1 MGKYF
6 HKNKTKMNIPVCAA
20 AVLLCLALVTTYFVS
35 GLFARY
41 AASGQGS
48 DNARAAKFS
57 VEGGGVFSQPV
68 VADFTPGDFIESE
81 FSVQNNSEVA
91 VEYTIEVTNVTK
103 NLPLQLSMGKESS
116 APAVQKNDITF
127 TEQKLPGSHT
137 DNYTLRIEW
146 PEKNNDSTLMGKVDY
161 ILVTVTATQID

>member
-1 MGKYF
+1 MGEYF
-6 HKNKTKMNIPVCAA
+6 HKNKTKINIPICAA

-41 AASGQGS
+41 AASGQSS
-48 DNARAAKFS
+48 DNTRAAKFS
-57 VEGGGVFSQPV
+57 IEGGGVFSQPV
-68 VADFTPGDFIESE
+68 VADFTPGSSIEKE
-81 FSVQNNSEVA
+81 FSVQNDSEVA

-103 NLPLQLSMGKESS
+103 NLPLQLSMGKKGSV
-116 APAVQKNDITF
+116 PAVQKNDITF

-146 PEKNNDSTLMGKVDY
+146 PEKDNDSTLMGKVDY
-161 ILVTVTATQID
+161 IRVTVTATQID